1 MTETIIK
8 SRARVK
14 ATGEVLTPAHMVNQM
29 LDLIP
34 TEFYANPL
42 STWLEPAC
50 GSGNFLVQILKRK
63 LSHGRGK
70 THALQ
75 CVSSLYGVDI
85 AMDNVQE
92 CRAVLERLVG
102 LVVDTDPAFL
112 LQVNGI
118 LHHNIVRGDT
128 LNHPDMVP
136 IWQYDWTGDSFTK
149 SAHTLASI

>member
-1 MTETIIK
+1 MSETIIK

-34 TEFYANPL
+34 TEFYASPL

-50 GSGNFLVQILKRK
+50 GTGNILVQILKRK
-63 LSHGRGK
+63 LSHGSGK

-85 AMDNVQE
+85 ANDNVHRVPSRP
-92 CRAVLERLVG
+92 RAPGGPCGGHRRRL
-102 LVVDTDPAFL
+102 PAPG
-112 LQVNGI
+112 Q
-118 LHHNIVRGDT
+118 
-128 LNHPDMVP
+128 
-136 IWQYDWTGDSFTK
+136 
-149 SAHTLASI
+149 